1 MVFQLCSIKYSEKI
15 TYCHDG
21 LNLSNLEF
29 FRIAREKL
37 GLTWDSC
44 WFIYEVNVKNLDEL
58 HFKAVIVNKEY
69 GESYH
74 DSAERKEIWQELIDE
89 QER

>member
-1 MVFQLCSIKYSEKI
+1 MGVKANVMLMLDRPSIR
-15 TYCHDG
+15 DV
-21 LNLSNLEF
+21 
-29 FRIAREKL
+29 IAFPKVQTATEL
-37 GLTWDSC
+37 MTMC
-44 WFIYEVNVKNLDEL
+44 PTEVEQKNLDEL